1 MANERSEDEK
11 LTQAPITVILGRKE
25 YGIAP
30 LVIRDSREWRKKVIT
45 LIAPLP
51 GLTTVKT
58 RDMKKFEE
66 ALTTLVVTMPD
77 QVIELFFEYAKDLD
91 REDIEGKA
99 TDAELAQ
106 AFKEVVAVAFPLA
119 QSAPDVLVRLQ
130 EKPEESQ
137 KTSP

>member
-1 MANERSEDEK
+1 MVNKRTEEDK
-11 LTQAPITVILGRKE
+11 LTQAPIMVTLGGKE
-25 YGIAP
+25 YEVAP

-51 GLTTVKT
+51 GLSKATT
-58 RDMKKFEE
+58 RDMDKFEQ

-77 QVIELFFEYAKDLD
+77 QVIELFFEYAKELNQKEI
-91 REDIEGKA
+91 EDIA

-106 AFKEVVAVAFPLA
+106 AFKEVIEVAFPLA
-119 QSAPDVLVRLQ
+119 QSAPDVLIRLQ
-130 EKPEESQ
+130 EKPET

>member
-1 MANERSEDEK
+1 MANERYEDEK

-77 QVIELFFEYAKDLD
+77 QVIQLFFEYAKDLD